1 MKDIPTID
9 VMVPVCRLRTRVRAP
24 SVSVIDYVRDRVV
37 PEINI
42 KALFRYDPV
51 GLEKYQER
59 RRGIEQRL
67 DKVIRR
73 Q

>member
-24 SVSVIDYVRDRVV
+24 PVSVIDYVRVV